1 MTKKKFNFEII
12 KKVAPYILSAA
23 VVLGVVI
30 VGSADKHKPG
40 TIRNFDVFAD
50 SDALVSTDQLTEYY
64 IIANLADILNLA
76 STDDMAS
83 NYVIANVMH
92 EVGQISDGHIE
103 KKYTPDTSNLSRG
116 GVFEYIVKEGETM
129 QDLAARYGLTTD
141 QIRWSNNLKT
151 TAISAGTKLYL
162 SKQSGIVYVVKSTDT
177 IESIARTYGS
187 NVKEI
192 ETLNDLETSGIAAG
206 MRIFIKNGTLPLKER
221 PEYVAPVIT
230 YTYSYYGDTS
240 ERKNIQ
246 SLGYRY
252 GLGGPYAPGQC
263 TQWAW
268 HNRQDLPRNLGNAN
282 AWARNASA
290 QGFPVSRKPAAGD
303 IFQTGSGWYGHV
315 GYVEAVNGDG
325 SIVVTEMNYNY
336 RAYHVIRATIPADK
350 VGRFNYIHRK

>member
-12 KKVAPYILSAA
+12 KKIAPYFLSAVA
-23 VVLGVVI
+23 VLGVVI
-30 VGSADKHKPG
+30 IGSSDKHKPG

-50 SDALVSTDQLTEYY
+50 DSTMISTDQITEYY
-64 IIANLADILNLA
+64 IVANLSDIIGLA

-92 EVGQISDGHIE
+92 EVGQITDGHIE
-103 KKYTPDTSNLSRG
+103 KKPVTDTSNLSRG
-116 GVFEYIVKEGETM
+116 GIFEYIVQEGESM
-129 QDLAARYGLTTD
+129 KDIAARYGLTTD

-151 TAISAGTKLYL
+151 TAISAGNKLYL
-162 SKQSGIVYVVKSTDT
+162 SKQPGIVYTVKSGDT
-177 IESIARTYGS
+177 IEKIAKTYGS

-192 ETLNDLETSGIAAG
+192 ETLNDLELSSITTG
-206 MRIFIKNGTLPLKER
+206 MKIFIKNGTLPLKER
-221 PEYVAPVIT
+221 PEYVAPVVT
-230 YTYSYYGDTS
+230 YSYSYYGDTA

-246 SLGYRY
+246 DLGYRY
-252 GLGGPYAPGQC
+252 GLGGPYVAGQC

-268 HNRQDLPRNLGNAN
+268 YNRKDLPSNLGNAN
-282 AWARNASA
+282 AWARNAAA
-290 QGFPVSRKPAAGD
+290 QGFPVSRTPSAGAV
-303 IFQTGSGWYGHV
+303 FQTGGGWYGHV

-336 RAYHVIRATIPADK
+336 RAFRVIRATIPADK